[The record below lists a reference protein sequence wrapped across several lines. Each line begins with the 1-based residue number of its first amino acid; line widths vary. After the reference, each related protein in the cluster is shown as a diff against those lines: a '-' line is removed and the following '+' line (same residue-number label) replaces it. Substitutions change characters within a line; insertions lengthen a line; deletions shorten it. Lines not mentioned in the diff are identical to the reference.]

1 MDKIIKTALF
11 IIVTVSL
18 YAQQRNNFQGIV
30 LDKNTK
36 EGIPYATITA
46 YKNSD
51 LINGT
56 STDSYGKFKLS
67 LKEKVSHLEITFIGY
82 KNKILKLED
91 IADNNSISIMLESS
105 VEELDVVVIN
115 AEQTTTNLKID
126 RKIINLGSDLQQA
139 GATAL
144 EAFDQITEI
153 QTDLGTGSLSLRGSG
168 NVRLLINGKPSSLNP
183 TELLGQ
189 IPASSVLRVELITS
203 PSAKNQADGL
213 SGIINII
220 LKKNSAKG
228 LNTNLNVGVGTKRY
242 NYGLDGNYNFSFL
255 NFRWNASQ
263 SGREMDSKQRI
274 SQHYKNG
281 DTRDLFTPH
290 DFSGLVRTIDTG
302 LDFFI
307 NEQNELSISFGYTDD
322 AHSFYNDTFYTNV
335 TGSDDFIYTRN
346 SSHHHKTTTINAN
359 YRTQFEKENHFL
371 EIDYQFSK
379 NNNILPAID
388 FDDGNF
394 LFEEKRINNN
404 KLNAFALDYSFP
416 ITENILFETGASWNG
431 RILESSN
438 LIKVANEPE
447 SLGVFM
453 YDESLLGIYGLTN
466 IKTGKLTWQ
475 VGLRYE
481 NLKSNSINMSN
492 NETTDLEFSN
502 LFPSVHL
509 SYAINDINTL
519 NIGFSRRVSRPNF
532 RNINPFQARN
542 QYFEWIANPS
552 LKPEFSNNFETNYQ
566 FNGTKLTTSLALF
579 YRYRTDVIERLQSI
593 DMDGV
598 LLNTFDNIGKKHSY
612 GIEASTSYKLTN
624 FWNSQLFA
632 NYYHTSIKQD
642 VPLTWDESYSS
653 NLIFKNTFKINS
665 TLSVDISYRHNFK
678 TQNAF
683 DFIEPRDRIDLAVRL
698 KLLENKLSMNLRIV
712 DLLDNNLMNRT
723 AVTENVIQSEVWRF
737 QSQTFGYLFNVSYKL
752 FQNKQKTRNRKNRN
766 YNYGGTTD

>member
-1 MDKIIKTALF
+1 MNKIIKTTLF
-11 IIVTVSL
+11 IVFTISL

-30 LDKNTK
+30 FDQNTK
-36 EGIPYATITA
+36 EAIPYATITA
-46 YKNSD
+46 YNDSD

-56 STDSYGKFKLS
+56 STDSFGKFKLS
-67 LKEKVSHLEITFIGY
+67 LKEKISHIEITFIGY
-82 KNKILKLED
+82 KNKILKFED
-91 IADNNSISIMLESS
+91 IADNNTILIMLESS
-105 VEELDVVVIN
+105 VEELDAVVIN

-126 RKIINLGSDLQQA
+126 RKIINLGADLQQA

-168 NVRLLINGKPSSLNP
+168 NVRLLINGKPSSLNA

-189 IPASSVLRVELITS
+189 IPAASIHRVELITS

-213 SGIINII
+213 SGIINVI
-220 LKKNSAKG
+220 LKKNTLKG
-228 LNTNLNVGVGTKRY
+228 LNTNLNAGVGTKRY

-255 NFRWNASQ
+255 NFRWNLSQ
-263 SGREMDSKQRI
+263 FGREMDSKQRI
-274 SQHYKNG
+274 LQHYQNG

-307 NEQNELSISFGYTDD
+307 NEQNELSISFDYTDD

-335 TGSDDFIYTRN
+335 TGRDDFIYTRN
-346 SSHHHKTTTINAN
+346 SSHHHKTTNINAN
-359 YRTQFEKENHFL
+359 YRAQFEKENHFL
-371 EIDYQFSK
+371 EADYQFSK
-379 NNNILPAID
+379 NNNILPAKD
-388 FDDGNF
+388 FDGENF

-404 KLNAFALDYSFP
+404 KLNALALDYSLP
-416 ITENILFETGASWNG
+416 ITENIFLEAGASWNG

-438 LIKVANEPE
+438 LTKVANEPE
-447 SLGVFM
+447 TLDVFN
-453 YDESLLGIYGLTN
+453 YEESLLGIYGLTN
-466 IKTGKLTWQ
+466 IKVGRLNWQ
-475 VGLRYE
+475 LGLRYE
-481 NLKSNSINMSN
+481 ILTSNSINISN
-492 NETTDLEFSN
+492 NETTDLKFSN
-502 LFPSVHL
+502 LFPSIHA
-509 SYAINDINTL
+509 SYAINDSNTFNL
-519 NIGFSRRVSRPNF
+519 GFSRRVSRPNF
-532 RNINPFQARN
+532 RNINPFQSRN

-566 FNGTKLTTSLALF
+566 YNGNKLIASFALF
-579 YRYRTDVIERLQSI
+579 YRYRTDVIERLQTI
-593 DMDGV
+593 DLDGV

-624 FWNSQLFA
+624 FWNSQLSA
-632 NYYHTSIKQD
+632 NYYHTSINQD
-642 VPLTWDESYSS
+642 VPLTWDELYSS

-665 TLSVDISYRHNFK
+665 ALSADISYRHNFK

-683 DFIEPRDRIDLAVRL
+683 DFIAPRDRFDIAVRL
-698 KLLENKLSMNLRIV
+698 KLLENKLSLNLRIV
-712 DLLDNNLMNRT
+712 DLLDNNLMYRT
-723 AVTENVIQSEVWRF
+723 AVTQNVIQNEVWRF
-737 QSQTFGYLFNVSYKL
+737 QSQTFGYLFSVSYKL